1 MQSENVAQT
10 SAAASKRMAL
20 IALVGCEAFIAL
32 LLLVNLVRS
41 DLDPT
46 WHFISEY
53 GIGSMGWLMQ
63 FAFLSFAAAHFAMAK
78 LVAPSLPGKLGRFA
92 ILLLL
97 IAGLGL
103 LLGGIFKA
111 DPMLAAEGEKTTSG
125 MIHNV
130 GGGLGIAMPF
140 AVIFLTLKLRHLEAW
155 RCSSPA
161 LMPLAIVAVASSV
174 ATIIAFGVY
183 LSASGGV
190 VQPGMPLGIFNRLEI
205 VAYAL
210 WFLTVAMD
218 LRKRVQAN

>member
-1 MQSENVAQT
+1 MQSENVAQA

-63 FAFLSFAAAHFAMAK
+63 LAFLSFAAAHFAMAK
-78 LVAPSLPGKLGRFA
+78 MVAPSLSGGLGRFA

-111 DPMLAAEGEKTTSG
+111 DPMLAAAGEKTTSG

-155 RCSSPA
+155 GSDSSA
-161 LMPLAIVAVASSV
+161 LLPLAIVAVASSV
-174 ATIIAFGVY
+174 ATIIAFGIY

-210 WFLTVAMD
+210 WFLTVAMG
-218 LRKRVQAN
+218 LRRRVQAN